1 MFGIEVG
8 RASVMRSSLANIKER
23 RTMSLL
29 AGCRLNVEAARRMK
43 AANNPV

>member
-1 MFGIEVG
+1 MFRIEVG
-8 RASVMRSSLANIKER
+8 RASVTRPSLADVKER

-29 AGCRLNVEAARRMK
+29 AGRGLNVEAARRMK